1 MHLFYDPTISSTDKT
16 HTLSEEESKHACR
29 VLRLKEGDEI
39 ALLNGNGFEFLAR
52 IIDSNP
58 KKCTVE
64 IVSFMEEKIS
74 PYSIHIAIAPTKNN
88 DRIEWFLEKAT
99 EIGITDI
106 TFLLCS
112 NNERKQTKDERF
124 EKILI
129 SAMKQS
135 KRLFLPKL
143 NPLTP
148 FKEFVSKYPKG
159 LIAHCYE
166 GAKTTITTDFKT
178 TNFPILIGPEGDFT
192 LSEVELALQTGYKTI
207 SLGENRLRTETAGL
221 YSCMQ
226 AKMVLEGEVRD
237 RV

>member
-1 MHLFYDPTISSTDKT
+1 MHLFYDPNITSDQLA

-39 ALLNGNGFEFLAR
+39 SILNGKGFEFITK
-52 IIDSNP
+52 IIDANP
-58 KKCTVE
+58 KKCGVE
-64 IVSFMEEKIS
+64 VVKINKEKTP

-99 EIGITDI
+99 EIGITEI
-106 TFLLCS
+106 TLLLCS
-112 NNERKQTKDERF
+112 NNERKQTKEERF

-143 NPLTP
+143 NALTP
-148 FKEFVSKYPKG
+148 FKQFIKQHPKG

-166 GAKTTITTDFKT
+166 GEKSTIFDSFEL
-178 TNFPILIGPEGDFT
+178 NNCPIVIGPEGDFT
-192 LSEVELALQTGYKTI
+192 LQEVELALQSGYKTI
-207 SLGENRLRTETAGL
+207 TLGQNRLRTETAGL
-221 YSCMQ
+221 YGCMQ
-226 AKMVLEGEVRD
+226 ATWNIEHRT
-237 RV
+237 